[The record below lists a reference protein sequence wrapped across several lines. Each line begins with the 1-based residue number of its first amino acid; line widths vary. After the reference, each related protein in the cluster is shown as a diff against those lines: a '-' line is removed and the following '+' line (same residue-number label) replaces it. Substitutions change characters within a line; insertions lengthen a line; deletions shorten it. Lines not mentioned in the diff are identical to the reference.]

1 MNQPNPNL
9 QWLTWAQKLQAIAQ
23 NGLFYSENPFDHDR
37 YRQIQQ
43 VAAEIISTYAE
54 IKFDAVLN
62 LFEQE
67 TGYATPK
74 VDVRGAVFQD
84 DRILLVK
91 ERIDGGWTL
100 PGGWVDVGEP
110 PSLAIEREI
119 FEESGYQTKA
129 VKALMVVDRD
139 HPRHGHPPLP
149 IQIYKL
155 FFLCELLGGTAT
167 ESNETDGVDFFAED
181 EIPPLSL
188 SRVVPSQITRLFE
201 HHRHPDLPTDFD

>member
-1 MNQPNPNL
+1 MDKINT
-9 QWLTWAQKLQAIAQ
+9 QWLSWAQKLQSIAQ

-37 YRQIQQ
+37 YRQVQQ
-43 VAAEIISTYAE
+43 VAAEIMATYAD
-54 IKFDAVLN
+54 IQFDAVLE
-62 LFEQE
+62 LFQQE

-110 PSLAIEREI
+110 PSLAIEREV

-129 VKALMVVDRD
+129 IKALMVVDRS

-149 IQIYKL
+149 VQIYKL
-155 FFLCELLGGTAT
+155 FFLCDLLGGTAT
-167 ESNETDGVDFFAED
+167 ESNETDGVGFFAED

-201 HHRHPDLPTDFD
+201 HYRNPDLPTDFD